1 MAPLFVFFFVSGFCS
16 LLCELIWMR
25 LAMAQFGVTTALTS
39 IVLSVFMAGLGAGSW
54 FSGTLLHRYG
64 DKIRF
69 PALRIYASL
78 ELMIGLSALVVPVEL
93 AWGHQLLAALAD
105 HAAVSS
111 GLYYII
117 AGLCLSLTMVPFC
130 ACMGATIPVAM
141 FTIGK
146 RKPEKGDSR
155 SFSFLYLANALGSV
169 LGSFL
174 PLLIIEELGFHQ
186 TLRVGAA
193 LNVAIAAGALLLS
206 TRMQPS
212 DAMAA
217 NPPAPSYG
225 PEDSSKSL
233 PVLLFA
239 TGLATMATEL
249 LWIRLFTPYIGPV
262 VYLFGIIMVGY
273 LSAMYIGSQV
283 YRFWSRR
290 HKHEYRLL
298 WISLAVA
305 GILPLYTSDTTIDMN
320 LFVRVFLGVMPFA
333 GLTGFLTPM
342 LVDRWSGG
350 NPVRAGHAYAVNVVG
365 CILGPLFC
373 GFVLLPRVGE
383 HWALLL
389 LSLPWFVM
397 ALPSKSAPE
406 YRKWSQAV
414 AVLLLV
420 CTVGIFS
427 RSHDFETRF
436 PVRRVLRDSTA
447 TSIAEGVGMKRR
459 LLVNGTGMTY
469 LTPITKLMAHLPLAS
484 LNHTPRSALIICFGI
499 GTTFRSA
506 ASWGISTTA
515 VELVPSVPKLF
526 SFFYSDADQVMASPL
541 VHVVADDGRRY
552 LERNPAKYD
561 VIILDPPPP
570 VQTAGSSLLYS
581 QDFYT
586 VAKKRLEPGGI
597 LQQWLPDGDA
607 ATQAA
612 VARALKNS
620 FAYLKVYRGIEGWG
634 WHFLASDQPIPDRT
648 VAALVA
654 RMPAAAVKDMT
665 EWGPAA
671 TPELEMSMVLDHTTT
686 VDNNIALSPATPAL
700 SDDRPINEFFVV
712 RTPFDD
718 IMDMESPDF

>member
-1 MAPLFVFFFVSGFCS
+1 M
-16 LLCELIWMR
+16 
-25 LAMAQFGVTTALTS
+25 
-39 IVLSVFMAGLGAGSW
+39 
-54 FSGTLLHRYG
+54 
-64 DKIRF
+64 
-69 PALRIYASL
+69 
-78 ELMIGLSALVVPVEL
+78 
-93 AWGHQLLAALAD
+93 
-105 HAAVSS
+105 
-111 GLYYII
+111 
-117 AGLCLSLTMVPFC
+117 
-130 ACMGATIPVAM
+130 
-141 FTIGK
+141 
-146 RKPEKGDSR
+146 
-155 SFSFLYLANALGSV
+155 
-169 LGSFL
+169 
-174 PLLIIEELGFHQ
+174 
-186 TLRVGAA
+186 
-193 LNVAIAAGALLLS
+193 
-206 TRMQPS
+206 
-212 DAMAA
+212 
-217 NPPAPSYG
+217 
-225 PEDSSKSL
+225 
-233 PVLLFA
+233 
-239 TGLATMATEL
+239 
-249 LWIRLFTPYIGPV
+249 
-262 VYLFGIIMVGY
+262 
-273 LSAMYIGSQV
+273 
-283 YRFWSRR
+283 
-290 HKHEYRLL
+290 
-298 WISLAVA
+298 
-305 GILPLYTSDTTIDMN
+305 
-320 LFVRVFLGVMPFA
+320 
-333 GLTGFLTPM
+333 
-342 LVDRWSGG
+342 
-350 NPVRAGHAYAVNVVG
+350 
-365 CILGPLFC
+365 
-373 GFVLLPRVGE
+373 
-383 HWALLL
+383 
-389 LSLPWFVM
+389 
-397 ALPSKSAPE
+397 
-406 YRKWSQAV
+406 
-414 AVLLLV
+414 LV
-420 CTVGIFS
+420 CTIGIFLLT
-427 RSHDFETRF
+427 RDFETQF

-447 TSIAEGVGMKRR
+447 TVIAQGVGMKRK

-686 VDNNIALSPATPAL
+686 IDNNIALSPATPAL